1 MDNLAINNSIK
12 PPTIRKQSGCPY
24 IKQIRKGAWKRRQTQ
39 CSNYLNQGYNK
50 KTCQGQLVPIRRK
63 EHARDWLGEV
73 TDSILE
79 EEEESSESSDS
90 GSEND
95 TIEVEL
101 GDKESELSEVD
112 SDQFDEMEV
121 DTIVVDI

>member
-1 MDNLAINNSIK
+1 M
-12 PPTIRKQSGCPY
+12 
-24 IKQIRKGAWKRRQTQ
+24 
-39 CSNYLNQGYNK
+39 
-50 KTCQGQLVPIRRK
+50 
-63 EHARDWLGEV
+63 